1 MEYDPT
7 RTKVLIRSFERE
19 YTKRINRFWRNVY
32 KPLFGLIRSNR
43 KRVNQQEG
51 KTRIVDSA
59 LSDIERLLNE
69 YEYSEVLRE
78 MRPVTRKYL
87 EESYKKGASKA
98 SSQLGNIGLPVSFQ
112 GLMPLDYEAMDVL
125 VDNGFSLVKNASNDL
140 KKELLRNIS
149 TGMLE
154 GWNPRKMGRELR
166 KNVKMSRHRAEMICR
181 TETIRS
187 YAQGSVNQYKKAGV
201 HYWEW
206 IASYDERTCPVC
218 SSLDGKVFRV
228 GEPQP
233 PIHPNCRCSVAP
245 RLKK

>member
-1 MEYDPT
+1 M
-7 RTKVLIRSFERE
+7 
-19 YTKRINRFWRNVY
+19 NRR
-32 KPLFGLIRSNR
+32 
-43 KRVNQQEG
+43 RVNESSG
-51 KTRIVDSA
+51 KINIEHSA
-59 LSDIERLLNE
+59 LSDIERLLND
-69 YEYSEVLRE
+69 YEYSEILRE
-78 MRPVTRKYL
+78 MKPVTRKYL
-87 EESYKKGASKA
+87 SDAYKKGTKKSV
-98 SSQLGNIGLPVSFQ
+98 SQLNKIGIPLSFNS
-112 GLMPLDYEAMDVL
+112 LMPLDYEAIDVL
-125 VDNGFSLVKNASNDL
+125 VDNGFSLVKNASNSL

-166 KNVKMSRHRAEMICR
+166 KSVKISRHRAEMICR